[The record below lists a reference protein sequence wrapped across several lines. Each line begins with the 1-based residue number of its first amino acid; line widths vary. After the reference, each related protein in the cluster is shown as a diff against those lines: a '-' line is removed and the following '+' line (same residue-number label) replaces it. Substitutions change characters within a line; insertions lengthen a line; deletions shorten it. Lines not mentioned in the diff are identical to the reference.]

1 MSFELVAGRNNGYGD
16 LVGPDSTASGACA
29 RLRARFVMNNP
40 VLAFSFLVLAALQTA
55 GQGPVESLMKAKAGY
70 AHRLLDAVVMGE
82 LETAR
87 EQAFR
92 LKAVAET
99 ADWNVMDTPEYV
111 RESEAFLR
119 ATERLLQAAGSKN
132 HEATA
137 LAYVELTLS
146 CVHCHRYVN
155 ANR

>member
-1 MSFELVAGRNNGYGD
+1 MKS
-16 LVGPDSTASGACA
+16 
-29 RLRARFVMNNP
+29 P
-40 VLAFSFLVLAALQTA
+40 VLALSLLVLMALQTA
-55 GQGPVESLMKAKAGY
+55 RQGPVESLMKAKAGY
-70 AHRLLDAVVMGE
+70 AHRLLDAVVLGE

-87 EQAFR
+87 DQAFR

-111 RESEAFLR
+111 RESEAFIR
-119 ATERLLQAAGSKN
+119 ATDRLLQSAGSKN
-132 HEATA
+132 PEAVA
-137 LAYVELTLS
+137 LAYVEVTLS